1 MSRLETT
8 EWIGWERSS
17 RDRAGREKKKRK
29 AAGQKGKR
37 QKAKGQKELR
47 GSFIF
52 SSFPEMPDPQNYG

>member
-17 RDRAGREKKKRK
+17 RDRAGRGKKEESCR
-29 AAGQKGKR
+29 AEG